1 MPDRKRTERTEE
13 EPAHNG
19 PGSSSGAAGGG
30 PGHSNR
36 RPLAAIL
43 IKLAGTVAVLAGAA
57 LLASTA
63 TWSNLNATATNP
75 SNSFSTGTVALS
87 SNSPSSAV
95 LSLSSAKPGEVST
108 GCIRIT
114 YTGTLPAELKLYGTG
129 AGTGLNQYLK
139 LVLTRGS
146 FSGTPASGSCTGF
159 TADTTNYISQGAGII
174 YSGTLAA
181 LPSSAATALEDPTS
195 ANPATWTAQTTRG
208 YQFHVTMLSNA
219 AAQGLNGQE
228 TFTFEADSI

>member
-1 MPDRKRTERTEE
+1 MRTRRTEE

-19 PGSSSGAAGGG
+19 PGSSPGAAGAG
-30 PGHSNR
+30 PGHSSR
-36 RPLAAIL
+36 RPLASIA
-43 IKLAGTVAVLAGAA
+43 IKLAGTVSVLAGAA
-57 LLASTA
+57 LLAGAA

-75 SNSFSTGTVALS
+75 SNSFSTGTVALT
-87 SNSPSSAV
+87 SNSPGSAV
-95 LSLSSAKPGEVST
+95 LSLSAAKPGEAST

-129 AGTGLNQYLK
+129 TGSGLNQYLQ

-159 TADTTNYISQGAGII
+159 TADTTNYISQGAGVI

-181 LPSSAATALEDPTS
+181 LPASAASALEDPTS
-195 ANPATWTAQTTRG
+195 ASPATWNNQSTHG
-208 YQFHVTMLSNA
+208 YQFQVTVLGNA

>member
-1 MPDRKRTERTEE
+1 MSDHKRTARTGEV
-13 EPAHNG
+13 PPQNG
-19 PGSSSGAAGGG
+19 RGVSPVVPGPSDR
-30 PGHSNR
+30 GHLATIAVK
-36 RPLAAIL
+36 LAAT
-43 IKLAGTVAVLAGAA
+43 AAVVAGAA

-63 TWSNLNATATNP
+63 TWSNLNATASNP
-75 SNSFSTGTVALS
+75 SNSFSTGTVQLT

-95 LSLSSAKPGEVST
+95 LSLSAAKPGEAST

-114 YTGTLPAELKLYGTG
+114 YTGTLPAEVKLYATST
-129 AGTGLNQYLK
+129 GTGLNQYLK
-139 LVLTRGS
+139 LVLTRGT

-181 LPSSAATALEDPTS
+181 LPASATSALDDPTS
-195 ANPATWTAQTTRG
+195 ANPATWTAQSIHG
-208 YQFHVTMLSNA
+208 YQFQVTVLSNV